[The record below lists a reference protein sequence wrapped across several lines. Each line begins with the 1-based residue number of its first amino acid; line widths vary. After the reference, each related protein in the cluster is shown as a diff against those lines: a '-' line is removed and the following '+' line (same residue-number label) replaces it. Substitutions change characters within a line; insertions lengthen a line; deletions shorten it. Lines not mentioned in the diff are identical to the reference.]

1 MARQLVIFLDGTG
14 NRFSHCPTNIIRL
27 VRSLSDDPKQ
37 VLTYY
42 DQGVGTFGLKETL
55 FEWQKIPSRI
65 FGLAFG
71 WGIKRTIEGAYRFI
85 AENLRDDDELYIFGF
100 SRGAYAA
107 RALAAVIRAVGV
119 VPSHQAHLF
128 EYGWSILM
136 ARNGKENKPD
146 FKLQERFKSTFSRR
160 VNVHF
165 LGLFDTVKSVGWVY
179 DPVSIPFTINNRN
192 VEIVR
197 HAMSVD
203 EKRSFFRQHLWTD
216 DAPRTDVKQVWFPGV
231 HSDVGGG
238 YAANEAQLALGAFR
252 WMLGEAM
259 AVGLHVDLNK
269 ARKQM
274 IMISGSVRDACGP
287 MHDSMTDGWKVAE
300 WVPRL
305 IWDWSKSKRVL
316 RIGQMPPFGKPK
328 PRFIA
333 LDALLHSSLEERLN
347 GVPAY
352 NPPNLQRPLVRP
364 VVDPL
369 EKSYTVVSDHIS
381 VAGLP

>member
-1 MARQLVIFLDGTG
+1 MGRQLVICLDGTG
-14 NRFSHCPTNIIRL
+14 NRFNHCPTNIIRL
-27 VRSLSDDPKQ
+27 VRSMSSDPDR

-55 FEWQKIPSRI
+55 FEWQKVPARI

-71 WGIKRTIEGAYRFI
+71 WGIKRTVEGAYRFI
-85 AENLRDDDELYIFGF
+85 AENLREDDVLFIFGF

-119 VPSHQAHLF
+119 VPGHQAHLF

-136 ARNGKENKPD
+136 ARTGEENKPD
-146 FKLQERFKSTFSRR
+146 FKLQGRFKSTFGRR

-179 DPVSIPFTINNRN
+179 DPVSIPFTTNNRI

-197 HAMSVD
+197 HAMSMD
-203 EKRSFFRQHLWTD
+203 EKRSFFRQHLWSD
-216 DAPRTDVKQVWFPGV
+216 NALRTDVKQVWFPGV

-238 YAANEAQLALGAFR
+238 YAADEAQLALGAFR
-252 WMLGEAM
+252 WMLGEAV
-259 AVGLHVDLNK
+259 AAGLRVDLNK

-274 IMISGSVRDACGP
+274 IKVNGSVRDACGP
-287 MHDSMTDGWKVAE
+287 MHDSMTTAWKIAE

-305 IWDWSKSKRVL
+305 VWDRRKLKRVL
-316 RIGQMPPFGKPK
+316 RIGQMLPFGKP
-328 PRFIA
+328 RSRYIA
-333 LDALLHSSLEERLN
+333 TGALVHSSIVARLK
-347 GVPAY
+347 GAPGYVPS
-352 NPPNLQRPLVRP
+352 NLPDQYGAVP
-364 VVDPL
+364 DD
-369 EKSYTVVSDHIS
+369 KS
-381 VAGLP
+381 VAALP

>member
-1 MARQLVIFLDGTG
+1 MARQLVICLDGTG

-27 VRSLSDDPKQ
+27 VRSLSDDPAK

-55 FEWQKIPSRI
+55 FEWQKVPSRV

-85 AENLRDDDELYIFGF
+85 AENLTEEDELYIFGF

-119 VPSHQAHLF
+119 VPRHQTHLF
-128 EYGWSILM
+128 EYAWSILM
-136 ARNGKENKPD
+136 ARSGKEKKPD
-146 FKLQERFKSTFSRR
+146 FKLQGRFQSTFSRR

-179 DPVSIPFTINNRN
+179 DPVSIPFTADNRN

-197 HAMSVD
+197 HAMSLD
-203 EKRSFFRQHLWTD
+203 EKRCFFRQNLWAD
-216 DAPRTDVKQVWFPGV
+216 DALRTDVRQVWFPGV

-238 YAANEAQLALGAFR
+238 YAADQAQLALGAFR
-252 WMLGEAM
+252 WMLGEAIG
-259 AVGLHVDLNK
+259 AGLQVDLSK
-269 ARKQM
+269 VRKE
-274 IMISGSVRDACGP
+274 MISGSVRDACAP
-287 MHDSMTDGWKVAE
+287 MHDSMTASWKIAE

-305 IWDWSKSKRVL
+305 VWDRERSRRVL
-316 RIGQMPPFGKPK
+316 KIGQMTPLRSPK
-328 PRFIA
+328 SRFIA
-333 LDALLHSSLEERLN
+333 SDALVHTSLEQRLK
-347 GVPAY
+347 GLPSY
-352 NPPNLQRPLVRP
+352 DPSNLP
-364 VVDPL
+364 D
-369 EKSYTVVSDHIS
+369 KYTVVADDRS